1 MVEINRGVPFPNLLL
16 SEEIAVLMAPPLNHL
31 EDLLAIGEECAA
43 RGTVESMHETVIDV
57 E

>member
-1 MVEINRGVPFPNLLL
+1 
-16 SEEIAVLMAPPLNHL
+16 MAPPLNHL
-31 EDLLAIGEECAA
+31 EDLLAIGEDCAA